1 MHVGVKEAVA
11 EHLGE
16 EDLHPALG
24 QQLHVGAVG
33 FQRLNIGDRN
43 AIDALHHQH
52 LLAAEIGDDFR
63 HIERL
68 GAGEVAAQL
77 NGVGRFAHQV
87 ELVED
92 GLAIL
97 LYHLDGTQPRTLGR
111 ETGHQT
117 GQRLHQPQVGFD
129 DRLDVGADHLD
140 DDLAAT
146 LLQAS
151 GMHLGDGGRRQWR
164 LVEVVKQG
172 LDGATQ
178 AQLDLL
184 ARRLTTEGGHPVLQQ
199 SQLFGDIR
207 RQQVAAGREHLAE
220 LDEDGA
226 KGLEG
231 ETDAGTTAEFR
242 LLVLEP
248 EQGTTGQTTRP
259 GLIAGGHQFVD
270 ALLQQDG
277 DDAIEAFELLRGHQ
291 VTCCSKRASR
301 SSTALSCWAS
311 TSTSSL
317 KLATSSGP
325 GARRASSVRYSA
337 SWLRVRHSSRPTRRR
352 A

>member
-1 MHVGVKEAVA
+1 
-11 EHLGE
+11 
-16 EDLHPALG
+16 
-24 QQLHVGAVG
+24 
-33 FQRLNIGDRN
+33 
-43 AIDALHHQH
+43 
-52 LLAAEIGDDFR
+52 
-63 HIERL
+63 
-68 GAGEVAAQL
+68 
-77 NGVGRFAHQV
+77 
-87 ELVED
+87 
-92 GLAIL
+92 
-97 LYHLDGTQPRTLGR
+97 
-111 ETGHQT
+111 
-117 GQRLHQPQVGFD
+117 
-129 DRLDVGADHLD
+129 
-140 DDLAAT
+140 
-146 LLQAS
+146 
-151 GMHLGDGGRRQWR
+151 MHLRDGGRRQRR

-172 LDGATQ
+172 FDGTTQ
-178 AQLDLL
+178 APLDLL
-184 ARRLTTEGGHPVLQQ
+184 ARRLTAEGGHPVLQQ
-199 SQLFGDIR
+199 GQLFGDIR
-207 RQQVAAGREHLAE
+207 GQQVSAGREHLTK

-226 KGLEG
+226 KSLEG
-231 ETDAGTTAEFR
+231 EANAGTTAKIR

-248 EQGTTGQTTRP
+248 EQGATGQTTRP
-259 GLIAGGHQFVD
+259 GLIASGHQFVY